1 MSPYPPLGLVDDLIT
16 ISTCG
21 LNTTKINEYINIKSA
36 LKRLQF
42 GTAKCIK
49 LHVDKTCNET
59 LCKDLFLDDWKL
71 KVERN
76 DDTGEIAQA
85 EYFGGVEK
93 LTQKQEQ
100 KYLGDIVSADGKQN
114 SNILA
119 RKNKGLGIIN
129 QIEQILDTVFY
140 GKYHFEVAMILRSSL
155 FLSAVLLN
163 SEAWVN
169 LTHQNIRTLEKTDEI
184 LLSRILGCEANTS
197 NAYKYL
203 ELGIYPIRFEI
214 MKRNILFLQYI
225 LQQDENSMMYQVF
238 KAICDNPIKND
249 FVKISRKY
257 LSTLNIN
264 LSFEQIA
271 QMSKNKFK
279 KIVKQKTMEAAFN
292 YLIVEKNKQTKICNI
307 EYRQLNMQE
316 YLLEGNKNIQISKL
330 IFKARGKTLD
340 IKTYKKWKYD
350 DDLCVGCG
358 VNVETVDE
366 ILTCTG
372 YSDKN
377 DTTNKLTFSLL
388 YSDHTR
394 QMVEIGK
401 VLQKK
406 LKMRQKII
414 EGIT

>member
-1 MSPYPPLGLVDDLIT
+1 MT
-16 ISTCG
+16 
-21 LNTTKINEYINIKSA
+21 
-36 LKRLQF
+36 
-42 GTAKCIK
+42 
-49 LHVDKTCNET
+49 
-59 LCKDLFLDDWKL
+59 
-71 KVERN
+71 
-76 DDTGEIAQA
+76 IAQ
-85 EYFGGVEK
+85 
-93 LTQKQEQ
+93 
-100 KYLGDIVSADGKQN
+100 LGFS
-114 SNILA
+114 LA
-119 RKNKGLGIIN
+119 WHGWAVT
-129 QIEQILDTVFY
+129 ILDTVFY

-340 IKTYKKWKYD
+340 IKTNKKWKYD

-377 DTTNKLTFSLL
+377 DTKKQINFQSTVQWPYQANGGNWKSAP
-388 YSDHTR
+388 
-394 QMVEIGK
+394 EK
-401 VLQKK
+401 VKN
-406 LKMRQKII
+406 
-414 EGIT
+414 ETENH